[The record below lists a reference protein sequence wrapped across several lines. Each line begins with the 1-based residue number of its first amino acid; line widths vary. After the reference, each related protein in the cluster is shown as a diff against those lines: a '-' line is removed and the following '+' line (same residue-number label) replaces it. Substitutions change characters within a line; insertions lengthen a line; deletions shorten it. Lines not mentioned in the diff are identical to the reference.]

1 MAAIHALARPAAPGQ
16 PWRRVGWIAVAVL
29 VVAAAAT
36 AGLTGWPQRTG
47 EAPADEPPA
56 DNPLAINPLAAPAA
70 RYAALEHQIA
80 KYPRDNR
87 ARVLKAR
94 MDLQAGRYELAAA
107 GYRAALADH
116 PQALELAG
124 SAAYEAR
131 EFSAAARYWQRLIAQ
146 VPASDPRH
154 GELAAAVARADKRGR
169 LSLPEAR

>member
-1 MAAIHALARPAAPGQ
+1 MAAIHALARPAAQGQ

-56 DNPLAINPLAAPAA
+56 DNPLAINPLAINPLAAPAA
-70 RYAALEHQIA
+70 RYAALEHQTA

-107 GYRAALADH
+107 GYRAALAAAPKVARD
-116 PQALELAG
+116 AGVWVELA
-124 SAAYEAR
+124 EAQGLR
-131 EFSAAARYWQRLIAQ
+131 Q
-146 VPASDPRH
+146 
-154 GELAAAVARADKRGR
+154 GGT
-169 LSLPEAR
+169 LPVNRVS